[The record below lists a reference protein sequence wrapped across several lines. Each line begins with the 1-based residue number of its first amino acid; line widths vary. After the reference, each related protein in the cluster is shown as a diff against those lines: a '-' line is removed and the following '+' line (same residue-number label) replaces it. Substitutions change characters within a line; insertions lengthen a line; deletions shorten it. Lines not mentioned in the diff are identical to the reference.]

1 MIRMQIA
8 LFKKPTRESNGHET
22 VGVVKRGFDEL
33 DERLSG
39 AS

>member
-1 MIRMQIA
+1 MQIT
-8 LFKKPTRESNGHET
+8 LFKKRTRESNGHET

-33 DERLSG
+33 DERHSG